1 MTTDTGAYVQSDG
14 LRFDGR
20 VALVT
25 GAGSGIGRAT
35 ARAFA
40 RAGAAVAVADIV
52 VAAARET
59 VALIEAEGG
68 EAVAYEVDV
77 TQAAAVEALFAAIVQ
92 RWQRLDVAH
101 LNAGVTGEFAL
112 TANVSED
119 DFDRV
124 VAVNLKGVW
133 LCMKQA
139 IAQMLVQGGGAIVST
154 ASALSFVTMRGCAP
168 YTATK
173 HAVAGLTKSAAVEYA
188 KKNIR
193 INAVC
198 PGVIETPMLMEFER
212 LDERTAALQAL
223 HPAGRFGRPEEIAS
237 AVLWLASDAA
247 SFTTGTML
255 SVDGGWVAK

>member
-1 MTTDTGAYVQSDG
+1 M
-14 LRFDGR
+14 LRFDGK

-35 ARAFA
+35 ALAFGQ
-40 RAGAAVAVADIV
+40 AGAHVGVADIV
-52 VAAARET
+52 LESAHET
-59 VALIEAEGG
+59 VARIEAAGG
-68 EAVAYEVDV
+68 SAVAYHADV
-77 TQAAAVEALFAAIVQ
+77 ARSESVEKLFADVVQ
-92 RWQRLDVAH
+92 RWGRIDIVHA
-101 LNAGVTGEFAL
+101 NAGVTGEFAL
-112 TANVSED
+112 TANVTEE

-133 LCMKQA
+133 LCMKYA
-139 IAQMLVQGGGAIVST
+139 IQQMLVQGGGAIIST

-198 PGVIETPMLMEFER
+198 PGVIETPMLMAFEN
-212 LDERTAALQAL
+212 LDARTNAMVAL
-223 HPAGRFGRPEEIAS
+223 HPAGRFGKPEEVAN
-237 AVLWLASDAA
+237 AVLWLASDAS

>member
-1 MTTDTGAYVQSDG
+1 MQSTG
-14 LRFDGR
+14 LRFDGK

-25 GAGSGIGRAT
+25 GAGSGIGRTTAT
-35 ARAFA
+35 AF
-40 RAGAAVAVADIV
+40 AGAGATVAVADIDF
-52 VAAARET
+52 AAACET
-59 VALIEAEGG
+59 VTRIEAEGG
-68 EAVAYEVDV
+68 VAAAFAVDV
-77 TQAAAVEALFAAIVQ
+77 TDAAAVEALFAAIVQ

-101 LNAGVTGEFAL
+101 LNAGVTGGFAL
-112 TANVSED
+112 TANVTED

-133 LCMKQA
+133 LCMKHA
-139 IAQMLVQGGGAIVST
+139 IVQMLQQGGGAIVST

-198 PGVIETPMLMEFER
+198 PGVIETPMLMDFDQ
-212 LDERTAALQAL
+212 LDERAAALQAL
-223 HPAGRFGRPEEIAS
+223 HPAGRFGKADEVAN

-255 SVDGGWVAK
+255 SVDGGWTAK

>member
-1 MTTDTGAYVQSDG
+1 MQRSDG
-14 LRFDGR
+14 LRFDGK

-35 ARAFA
+35 ALAFA
-40 RAGAAVAVADIV
+40 RAGAKVAVADIV
-52 VAAARET
+52 IESARET

-68 EAVAYEVDV
+68 TAAAWEVDV
-77 TQAAAVEALFAAIVQ
+77 TKSASVEALFAAVVE
-92 RWQRLDVAH
+92 RWQRIDAAH

-112 TANVSED
+112 TGNVTED

-124 VAVNLKGVW
+124 IAVNLKGVW
-133 LCMKQA
+133 LCMKYA
-139 IAQMLVQGGGAIVST
+139 IQQMLVQGGGAIVST

-223 HPAGRFGRPEEIAS
+223 HPAGRFGQADEVAK
-237 AVLWLASDAA
+237 AVLWLASDES

>member
-1 MTTDTGAYVQSDG
+1 M
-14 LRFDGR
+14 LRFDGK

-35 ARAFA
+35 ALAFA
-40 RAGAAVAVADIV
+40 RAGAKVAVADIV
-52 VAAARET
+52 QDSARET
-59 VALIEAEGG
+59 VSMIEAEGG
-68 EAVAYEVDV
+68 SAAEYHVDV
-77 TQAAAVEALFAAIVQ
+77 TRGDSVAKLFDDIVQ
-92 RWQRLDVAH
+92 RWGRIDVAH

-112 TANVSED
+112 TANVTED

-139 IAQMLVQGGGAIVST
+139 IQQMLEQGGGAIVST

-198 PGVIETPMLMEFER
+198 PGVIETPMLMEFEN
-212 LDERTAALQAL
+212 LDTRTAALQAL
-223 HPAGRFGRPEEIAS
+223 HPVGRFGQADEVAN
-237 AVLWLASDAA
+237 AVLWLASDES

>member
-1 MTTDTGAYVQSDG
+1 MP
-14 LRFDGR
+14 RFDGK

-35 ARAFA
+35 AQAFA
-40 RAGAAVAVADIV
+40 RAGARVAVADIV
-52 VAAARET
+52 GDSARAT
-59 VALIEAEGG
+59 VALIEAAGG
-68 EAVAYEVDV
+68 VGAAFEVDV
-77 TQAAAVEALFAAIVQ
+77 TDGASVEQLFAATVARFGRI
-92 RWQRLDVAH
+92 DAAH

-112 TANVSED
+112 TANVTED

-124 VAVNLKGVW
+124 IAVNLKGVW
-133 LCMKQA
+133 LCMKYA
-139 IAQMLVQGGGAIVST
+139 IRHMLEQGGGSIVST

-168 YTATK
+168 YAATK

-198 PGVIETPMLMEFER
+198 PGVIETPMLMAFER
-212 LDERTAALQAL
+212 LDERTAAMQAL
-223 HPAGRFGRPEEIAS
+223 HPVGRFGRPDEVAN
-237 AVLWLASDAA
+237 AVLWLASEES

>member
-1 MTTDTGAYVQSDG
+1 M
-14 LRFDGR
+14 LRFDGK

-35 ARAFA
+35 AMAFA
-40 RAGAAVAVADIV
+40 RAGASVAVADIV
-52 VAAARET
+52 PDSAAET
-59 VALIEAEGG
+59 VSMIEAAGG
-68 EAVAYEVDV
+68 IAVAYHVDV
-77 TQAAAVEALFAAIVQ
+77 TSSVSVEKLYGDIVQ
-92 RWQRLDVAH
+92 RWGRIDAAH

-112 TANVSED
+112 TANVTED

-124 VAVNLKGVW
+124 IAVNLKGVW
-133 LCMKQA
+133 LCMKYA
-139 IAQMLVQGGGAIVST
+139 ILQMLAQGGGAIVST

-198 PGVIETPMLMEFER
+198 PGVIETPMLMEFEN
-212 LDERTAALQAL
+212 LDARTAALQAL
-223 HPAGRFGRPEEIAS
+223 HPAGRFGQAEEVAN
-237 AVLWLASDAA
+237 AVLWLASDAS

-255 SVDGGWVAK
+255 SVDGGWVAR

>member
-1 MTTDTGAYVQSDG
+1 M
-14 LRFDGR
+14 LRFDGK

-35 ARAFA
+35 ALAFA
-40 RAGAAVAVADIV
+40 REGAQVAVADIV
-52 VAAARET
+52 AESARET
-59 VALIEAEGG
+59 VALIEAAGG
-68 EAVAYEVDV
+68 TAVDYRVDV
-77 TQAAAVEALFAAIVQ
+77 TDSGSVELLYGAIVQ
-92 RWQRLDVAH
+92 RWGRVDIAH

-112 TANVSED
+112 TANVTED

-124 VAVNLKGVW
+124 IAVNLKGVW
-133 LCMKQA
+133 LCMKYA
-139 IAQMLVQGGGAIVST
+139 IRQMLEQGGGAIVST

-198 PGVIETPMLMEFER
+198 PGVIETPMLMEFEQ

-223 HPAGRFGRPEEIAS
+223 HPVGRFGRADEVAK
-237 AVLWLASDAA
+237 AVLWLASDES

>member
-1 MTTDTGAYVQSDG
+1 M
-14 LRFDGR
+14 LRFEGK

-35 ARAFA
+35 ALAFA
-40 RAGAAVAVADIV
+40 RAGAKVAVADIK
-52 VAAARET
+52 AGSARET
-59 VALIEAEGG
+59 VALIEAAGG
-68 EAVAYEVDV
+68 TAADYQTDV
-77 TQAAAVEALFAAIVQ
+77 TDSASVEKLFNAVVQ
-92 RWQRLDVAH
+92 RWGRIDAAH
-101 LNAGVTGEFAL
+101 LNAGVTGEFVL
-112 TANVSED
+112 TANVTED

-124 VAVNLKGVW
+124 IAVNLKGVW
-133 LCMKQA
+133 LCMKFA
-139 IAQMLVQGGGAIVST
+139 IRQMLEQGGGAIIST

-223 HPAGRFGRPEEIAS
+223 HPAGRFGRADEVAN
-237 AVLWLASDAA
+237 AVLWLASDES

>member
-1 MTTDTGAYVQSDG
+1 M
-14 LRFDGR
+14 LRFDGK

-35 ARAFA
+35 ALAFA
-40 RAGAAVAVADIV
+40 REGAQVAVADIV
-52 VAAARET
+52 AESARET
-59 VALIEAEGG
+59 VALIGAAGG
-68 EAVAYEVDV
+68 TAVDYRVDV
-77 TQAAAVEALFAAIVQ
+77 TDSGSVELLFGAIVQ
-92 RWQRLDVAH
+92 RWGRVDVAH

-112 TANVSED
+112 TANVTEH
-119 DFDRV
+119 DFDKV
-124 VAVNLKGVW
+124 ISVNLKGVW
-133 LCMKQA
+133 LCMKYA
-139 IAQMLVQGGGAIVST
+139 IRQMLEQGGGAIVST

-223 HPAGRFGRPEEIAS
+223 HPVGRFGQADEVAK
-237 AVLWLASDAA
+237 AVLWLASDES

-255 SVDGGWVAK
+255 SVDGGWAAK

>member
-1 MTTDTGAYVQSDG
+1 VNT
-14 LRFDGR
+14 LRFEGR

-35 ARAFA
+35 ALAFA
-40 RAGAAVAVADIV
+40 REGANVAVADIA
-52 VAAARET
+52 VASARET
-59 VALIEAEGG
+59 VALIEAAGG
-68 EAVAYEVDV
+68 SAVDYEVDV
-77 TQAAAVEALFAAIVQ
+77 TDSKSVETLFAAVVQ
-92 RWQRLDVAH
+92 RWGRIDAAH

-112 TANVSED
+112 TGNVTEE

-124 VAVNLKGVW
+124 IGVNLKGVW
-133 LCMKQA
+133 LCMKYA
-139 IAQMLVQGGGAIVST
+139 IRQMLEQGGGAIVST

-198 PGVIETPMLMEFER
+198 PGVIETPMLFEFEDFEQR
-212 LDERTAALQAL
+212 NAALQAI
-223 HPAGRFGRPEEIAS
+223 HPVGRFGKPDEVAN
-237 AVLWLASDAA
+237 AVLWLASDES

>member
-1 MTTDTGAYVQSDG
+1 M
-14 LRFDGR
+14 LRFDGK

-35 ARAFA
+35 ALAFA
-40 RAGAAVAVADIV
+40 REGAQVAVADIV
-52 VAAARET
+52 ADSARET
-59 VALIEAEGG
+59 VALIEAAGG
-68 EAVAYEVDV
+68 TAVDYRVDV
-77 TQAAAVEALFAAIVQ
+77 TDSGSVELLFGAIVQ
-92 RWQRLDVAH
+92 RWGRVDIAH

-112 TANVSED
+112 TANVTED

-124 VAVNLKGVW
+124 IAVNLKGVW
-133 LCMKQA
+133 LCMKYA
-139 IAQMLVQGGGAIVST
+139 IRQMLEQGGGAIVST

-198 PGVIETPMLMEFER
+198 PGVIETPMLMEFEQ

-223 HPAGRFGRPEEIAS
+223 HPVGRFGQADEVAK
-237 AVLWLASDAA
+237 AVLWLASDDS

>member
-1 MTTDTGAYVQSDG
+1 M
-14 LRFDGR
+14 LRFDGK

-35 ARAFA
+35 ALAFA
-40 RAGAAVAVADIV
+40 RAGAQVAVADIN
-52 VAAARET
+52 AGSARET

-68 EAVAYEVDV
+68 SAADYEVDV
-77 TQAAAVEALFAAIVQ
+77 ANSTSVESLFAAVVQ
-92 RWQRLDVAH
+92 RWGRIDAAH

-112 TANVSED
+112 TANVTED

-124 VAVNLKGVW
+124 VSVNLKGVW
-133 LCMKQA
+133 LCMKYA
-139 IAQMLVQGGGAIVST
+139 IRQMLEQGGGAIVST

-198 PGVIETPMLMEFER
+198 PGVIETPMLMAFEK
-212 LDERTAALQAL
+212 LDERTAAMQAL
-223 HPAGRFGRPEEIAS
+223 HPAGRFGKADEVAN
-237 AVLWLASDAA
+237 AVLFLASDAS

>member
-1 MTTDTGAYVQSDG
+1 MQTADG
-14 LRFDGR
+14 LRFDGK
-20 VALVT
+20 VVLVT

-35 ARAFA
+35 ALAFA
-40 RAGAAVAVADIV
+40 KAGAIVAVADIV
-52 VAAARET
+52 VDSARET
-59 VALIEAEGG
+59 VALIEAAGG
-68 EAVAYEVDV
+68 AAAAFAVDV
-77 TQAAAVEALFAAIVQ
+77 TNSRSVEDLFTAIVQ

-112 TANVSED
+112 TANVTED

-124 VAVNLKGVW
+124 IGVNLKGVW
-133 LCMKQA
+133 LCMKYA
-139 IAQMLVQGGGAIVST
+139 IRQMLAQGGGAIVST

-173 HAVAGLTKSAAVEYA
+173 HAVAGLTKSAAIEYA

-198 PGVIETPMLMEFER
+198 PGVIETPMLFEFEDFEQR
-212 LDERTAALQAL
+212 NAGLKAL
-223 HPAGRFGRPEEIAS
+223 HPVGRFGKPEEIAN

-247 SFTTGTML
+247 SFVTGTML